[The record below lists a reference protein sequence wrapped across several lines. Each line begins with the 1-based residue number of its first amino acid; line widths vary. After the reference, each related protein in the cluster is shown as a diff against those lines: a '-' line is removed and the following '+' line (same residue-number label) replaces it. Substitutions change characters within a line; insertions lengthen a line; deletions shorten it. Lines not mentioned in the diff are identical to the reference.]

1 MQRIMI
7 RPVFLIALLFF
18 SFQLFSQSVFRIN
31 GIVKRQMIIKDSRC
45 NFNCKIYR
53 TTVETDDIGSF
64 KLEFTGDYSI
74 EILIQ
79 KEHILIKPI
88 KYSLLI

>member
-7 RPVFLIALLFF
+7 RPIFLIALLFF

-31 GIVKRQMIIKDSRC
+31 GIVKEADDNQGIAGATLTVKSI
-45 NFNCKIYR
+45 R

-64 KLEFTGDYSI
+64 KLEFTGDYS
-74 EILIQ
+74 
-79 KEHILIKPI
+79 
-88 KYSLLI
+88 